1 MSIGF
6 VVAGSATQ
14 LWVYIL
20 AHGLLIGMLG
30 NGAVMV
36 SLIADITRW
45 FNANRGVAVAIVISG
60 NYAAGTLWPTFV
72 QHGIGTV
79 GWRDTYHVIA
89 GICLIGMSL
98 LALVMWRRAPIEPSS
113 QEATDTPRRPLRL
126 APKTA
131 QFVLCAAGFGC
142 CTAMAM
148 PQAHIVAHATDLG
161 HAAAQGAQ
169 MLALMLGC
177 GVVSRLAFGWLSD
190 QIGGLRTVLVGA
202 ALQAVAL
209 ASFMPLTGVDALF
222 WASAL
227 FGLAQGG
234 IVPAYAIIIRHH
246 FPASDIGW
254 RVGLIMLFTLCGMA
268 FGGWV
273 AGVLYDLTGS
283 YQAAFINALVFN
295 ALNIAIVIGLLANT
309 GFAKQ
314 A

>member
-1 MSIGF
+1 
-6 VVAGSATQ
+6 
-14 LWVYIL
+14 
-20 AHGLLIGMLG
+20 HGLLIGMLG

-45 FNANRGVAVAIVISG
+45 FNANRGIAVAIVISG

-72 QHGIGTV
+72 QHGIGTI

-98 LALVMWRRAPIEPSS
+98 LALVMWRRAPIESGS
-113 QEATDTPRRPLRL
+113 QEPTDTPGRPLRL
-126 APKTA
+126 TPRAA
-131 QFVLCAAGFGC
+131 QLFLCAAGFGC

-161 HAAAQGAQ
+161 HAATQGAQ
-169 MLALMLGC
+169 MLSLMLGC
-177 GVVSRLAFGWLSD
+177 GVISRLGFGWLSD
-190 QIGGLRTVLVGA
+190 HIGGLRTILVGA

-209 ASFMPLTGVDALF
+209 ASFMPLTGIDALY

-234 IVPAYAIIIRHH
+234 IVPAYAIIIRRH

-254 RVGLIMLFTLCGMA
+254 RVGLIMFFTLCGMA

-273 AGVLYDLTGS
+273 AGALYDLTGS

-295 ALNIAIVIGLLANT
+295 ALNIVIVIGLLANT